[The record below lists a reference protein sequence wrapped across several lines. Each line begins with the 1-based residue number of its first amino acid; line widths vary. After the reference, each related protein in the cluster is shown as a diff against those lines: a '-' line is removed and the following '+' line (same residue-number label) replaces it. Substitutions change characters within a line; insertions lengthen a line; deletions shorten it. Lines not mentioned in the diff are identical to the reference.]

1 MLTRIAAC
9 LTLAFICNVAAAQD
23 VNQWARNLQGRLAAL
38 QGPIDEGEDDNRN
51 QWGTGSVKNWLTR
64 PGSVSV
70 STPVNGA
77 GTIRYAFTGREKEQ
91 DYRLNVHQ
99 ATHYNNRSGYVTAR
113 YEFSFAGRVYMTN
126 VVKRGTSDRVGNGVV
141 NAIRRQNGQ
150 VINTKAFLD
159 AFDADL
165 NKKGI
170 EVTGDLQPTKIDE
183 REETD
188 AGTDE

>member
-51 QWGTGSVKNWLTR
+51 QWGTGSVN
-64 PGSVSV
+64 
-70 STPVNGA
+70 
-77 GTIRYAFTGREKEQ
+77 
-91 DYRLNVHQ
+91 
-99 ATHYNNRSGYVTAR
+99 
-113 YEFSFAGRVYMTN
+113 MTN